1 MGTHPTPVN
10 TEGARSYFPKL
21 NFNGG
26 SPKTMKELFTVL
38 LLILSFSLSGCL
50 LDSGQSVDDTF
61 DNSESCDYWQVPD
74 FEIETLN
81 RTNYEGGYVNET
93 GWFQLS
99 EHRGKAIILD
109 FMAKDA
115 VNSHYARYHIES
127 KLEEWNNSTNNYP
140 VMVVSIGSWYDYETL
155 QFLNESNN
163 QYNYYPPNWILGI
176 GNDSSVIL
184 NESEGSYGDM
194 NQNYGVIT
202 IPVTMIIDHE
212 GYLIHIERTGTPAD
226 EWESFDAAVESG
238 VFGDSDRYCMNN

>member
-1 MGTHPTPVN
+1 
-10 TEGARSYFPKL
+10 
-21 NFNGG
+21 
-26 SPKTMKELFTVL
+26 MKELFTVL

-81 RTNYEGGYVNET
+81 RTNYEAGHVNET

-99 EHRGKAIILD
+99 EHRGKVIILD

-115 VNSHYARYHIES
+115 SNSRYVEYHIES

-140 VMVVSIGSWYDYETL
+140 VMVVSIGSWYGHETL
-155 QFLNESNN
+155 QYLNESDN
-163 QYNYYPPNWILGI
+163 QYDPPNWILGI
-176 GNDSSVIL
+176 GSDSSVIL
-184 NESEGSYGDM
+184 SESEGTYGDM
-194 NQNYGVIT
+194 NQNYGVIA

-212 GYLIHIERTGTPAD
+212 GYLIHKETGTP
-226 EWESFDAAVESG
+226 EQWKSFDDAVESS
-238 VFGDSDRYCMNN
+238 VLGDSERNCLSN